1 MTDGPALGGIIPILA
16 TAYDEDDRVAFD
28 DIGRQV
34 DHLAGLAVTAVGI
47 GFGSDIVRL
56 TEPERDAL
64 VRAAA
69 DAAGGRVHVMA
80 SAGGNSIRS
89 GIDRAVAA
97 VTSGAG
103 ILMVIPPSA
112 SSSPTPGDLV
122 AYYTAIGRETGVPI
136 VVQDAPGFT
145 GTAMSAELLAQLA
158 REIPEVAALKIETVP
173 PAPKVGAVAA
183 LDRGGA
189 ALLGGAGGVD
199 FYHELERGADGTV
212 PGVAMA
218 ELFLA
223 VQARHR
229 SGDRDGARRLFNRYL
244 PLLAIAGRGLDSFF
258 AAQLQVLA
266 RRGIVTRTKIRRP
279 SQVDPL
285 LAREVDALLDD
296 LGIGAGRW
304 EPDAT

>member
-1 MTDGPALGGIIPILA
+1 MTGTRSLAGIIPILA
-16 TAYDEDDRVAFD
+16 TAYDDHDRVAFD
-28 DIGRQV
+28 DVASQV

-64 VRAAA
+64 VRVVAGAAA
-69 DAAGGRVHVMA
+69 GRVPVMA

-89 GIDRAVAA
+89 ALDRSVAA
-97 VTSGAG
+97 VSAGAG
-103 ILMVIPPSA
+103 ILMVIPPAA
-112 SSSPTPGDLV
+112 SSSPSPADLV
-122 AYYTAIGRETGVPI
+122 DYYAAIGRETGAPI

-145 GTAMSAELLAQLA
+145 GTTMSAELLARLA
-158 REIPEVAALKIETVP
+158 LEVPGVAALKIETVP

-183 LDRGGA
+183 LDHGDA
-189 ALLGGAGGVD
+189 AVLGGAGGVD

-223 VQARHR
+223 VHARHR

-266 RRGIVTRTKIRRP
+266 RRGIVARTAIRRP
-279 SQVDPL
+279 SNVDPL
-285 LAREVDALLDD
+285 LAGEVDALIDD
-296 LGIGAGRW
+296 LGIGAGPW
-304 EPDAT
+304 EPDAG